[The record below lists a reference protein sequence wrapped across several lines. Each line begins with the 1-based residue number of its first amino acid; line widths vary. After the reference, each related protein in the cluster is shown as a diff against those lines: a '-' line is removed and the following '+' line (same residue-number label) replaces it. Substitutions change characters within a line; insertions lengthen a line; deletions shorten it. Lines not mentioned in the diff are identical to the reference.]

1 MSRLPLVGRLFG
13 ESLTVLGAAAAG
25 LAILVASV
33 LLFFAYRFERFVA
46 VRYLQRTTTSRAI
59 RVGLG
64 LAAVGTAAGLGLM
77 VLSRGHVRSLE
88 TVGVILALVSAFA
101 LLLLILLRIF
111 SVFTTVSTMGVVLGV
126 ASLVV
131 VLAVTS
137 GFEREFQEKVLA
149 VNAHLIVTSYGLE
162 RDMNEAER
170 DAAVVKKKLAGLP
183 GLVRMST
190 FSFTAGE
197 VMIGKIG
204 ANLKGVDLSDG
215 APELRRIMVAG
226 SVDDMRRPAHCPDT
240 PGTPE
245 VEAGSEP
252 VGRLILGSELAHR
265 LRSHVGD
272 CLQVLVPFSGGI
284 DSAPSAYTFRVVGI
298 SSLGFHEYDARLA
311 YINLEDARRMGNA
324 RQSIFGVELRF
335 ADPMQA
341 IRIEPEVERR
351 LGPESRVIDWK
362 TLNRNLFAA
371 LTMQKMAI
379 TIVLFIIIVVAAFN
393 IIASLMLVVLS
404 KVREIAILS
413 SMGARASTLLRIF
426 LAAGTF
432 VGFAGT
438 GLGILCG
445 LAICGLAALYG
456 YPLDPKVYLI
466 ARLPV
471 QISLGE
477 ILLVAAI
484 TQLICFVATLY
495 PAVRAA
501 RLRVVDGLRYL

>member
-1 MSRLPLVGRLFG
+1 MSSVPLATRL
-13 ESLTVLGAAAAG
+13 LGDSAPWLGPIGVG
-25 LAILVASV
+25 LAILAASV
-33 LLFFAYRFERFVA
+33 FLFFAYRFERFVA
-46 VRYLQRTTTSRAI
+46 VRYLQRTSPSRAI
-59 RVGLG
+59 RVGLYITVAG
-64 LAAVGTAAGLGLM
+64 VAAGLIILAAAHGRA
-77 VLSRGHVRSLE
+77 RGLE
-88 TVGVILALVSAFA
+88 TVGVVFALVAA
-101 LLLLILLRIF
+101 LAMLLFVLLRVF

-137 GFEREFQEKVLA
+137 GFEHEFQDKVLA

-162 RDMNEAER
+162 RDMAEAEQ
-170 DAAVVKKKLAGLP
+170 DAEVIKKRLASLP
-183 GLVRMST
+183 GLERMST

-197 VMIGKIG
+197 VMIGKVG

-215 APELRRIMVAG
+215 APELQRIMVAG
-226 SVDDMRRPAHCPDT
+226 SLADLGRPAHCSQAQPAPD
-240 PGTPE
+240 P
-245 VEAGSEP
+245 AAEP
-252 VGRLILGSELAHR
+252 VGRIILGSELAHR
-265 LRSHVGD
+265 LHSRVGE
-272 CLQVLVPFSGGI
+272 CLQILVPFSGGI

-311 YINLEDARRMGNA
+311 FINLEDARRMGNA

-335 ADPMQA
+335 TDPMQA
-341 IRIEPEVERR
+341 VRIEPEVERR
-351 LGPESRVIDWK
+351 LGPEARVIDWK

-371 LTMQKMAI
+371 LSMQKLVIA
-379 TIVLFIIIVVAAFN
+379 VLLFFIIVVAAFN
-393 IIASLMLVVLS
+393 IIASLMLIVLS
-404 KVREIAILS
+404 KVREIAILA
-413 SMGARASTLLRIF
+413 SMGARAATLLRVF

-438 GLGILCG
+438 GLGILYG
-445 LAICGLAALYG
+445 LAICGLAGLYG

-471 QISLGE
+471 QISVRE
-477 ILLVAAI
+477 ILLVAAS

>member
-1 MSRLPLVGRLFG
+1 MSPVTRLFR
-13 ESLTVLGAAAAG
+13 ESALLLGPIGVGFAVLAT
-25 LAILVASV
+25 II

-46 VRYLQRTTTSRAI
+46 VRYLQRTASSRAI
-59 RVGLG
+59 RVGLYI
-64 LAAVGTAAGLGLM
+64 AVAGVAAGLGMLAM
-77 VLSRGHVRSLE
+77 SHGRVRGLE
-88 TVGVILALVSAFA
+88 TAAVVFTLVAALAM
-101 LLLLILLRIF
+101 LLFILLRVF

-137 GFEREFQEKVLA
+137 GFEHEFQDKVLA

-162 RDMNEAER
+162 RDMAEAER
-170 DAAVVKKKLAGLP
+170 DAQVIKKSLAGLP
-183 GLVRMST
+183 GLERMST

-197 VMIGKIG
+197 VMIGKVG

-215 APELRRIMVAG
+215 APELRRIMVSG
-226 SVDDMRRPAHCPDT
+226 SLSDLGRPAQCAEAQPAPD
-240 PGTPE
+240 P
-245 VEAGSEP
+245 AEP
-252 VGRLILGSELAHR
+252 VGRIILGSELARR
-265 LRSHVGD
+265 LHSHVGE

-341 IRIEPEVERR
+341 VRIEPEVERR
-351 LGPESRVIDWK
+351 LGPEARVIDWK

-371 LTMQKMAI
+371 LSMQKLVIAI
-379 TIVLFIIIVVAAFN
+379 LLFFIIVVAAFN
-393 IIASLMLVVLS
+393 IIASLMLIVLS
-404 KVREIAILS
+404 KVREIAILA
-413 SMGARASTLLRIF
+413 SMGARAATLLRVF

-438 GLGILCG
+438 GLGILYG

-471 QISLGE
+471 QISVRE
-477 ILLVAAI
+477 ILLVAAS

>member
-1 MSRLPLVGRLFG
+1 MAPAPPAISVFG
-13 ESLTVLGAAAAG
+13 ESAYLLAPIGVG
-25 LAILVASV
+25 LAILVAIVS
-33 LLFFAYRFERFVA
+33 LFLTYRFERFVA
-46 VRYLQRTTTSRAI
+46 VRYLQRTTSSRAI
-59 RVGLG
+59 RIGLY
-64 LAAVGTAAGLGLM
+64 LAVAGVVAGLGALA
-77 VLSRGHVRSLE
+77 VSHGHVRSVE
-88 TVGVILALVSAFA
+88 TVAVVFTLVAALAM
-101 LLLLILLRIF
+101 LLFILLRVF

-137 GFEREFQEKVLA
+137 GFEREFQDKVLA

-162 RDMNEAER
+162 RDMADAER
-170 DAAVVKKKLAGLP
+170 DAEAIKKNLAGLP
-183 GLVRMST
+183 GLERMST

-197 VMIGKIG
+197 VMIGKVG

-215 APELRRIMVAG
+215 APELQRIMVAG
-226 SVDDMRRPAHCPDT
+226 SLADLGRPAHCAQP
-240 PGTPE
+240 
-245 VEAGSEP
+245 AGEPAEP
-252 VGRLILGSELAHR
+252 VGRIILGSELARR
-265 LRSHVGD
+265 LHSKVGE

-335 ADPMQA
+335 SDPMQA
-341 IRIEPEVERR
+341 VRIEPEVERR
-351 LGPESRVIDWK
+351 LGPESRIIDWK

-371 LTMQKMAI
+371 LSMQKLVIAML
-379 TIVLFIIIVVAAFN
+379 LFFIIVVAAFN
-393 IIASLMLVVLS
+393 IIASLMLIVLS
-404 KVREIAILS
+404 KVREIAILA
-413 SMGARASTLLRIF
+413 SMGARAATLLRVF

-438 GLGILCG
+438 GLGILYG

-471 QISLGE
+471 QISVRE
-477 ILLVAAI
+477 ILLVAAA

>member
-1 MSRLPLVGRLFG
+1 MSRVPLVTSLFG
-13 ESLTVLGAAAAG
+13 ESASLLGPIGLG
-25 LAILVASV
+25 LAILAASV
-33 LLFFAYRFERFVA
+33 LLFLTYRFERFVA
-46 VRYLQRTTTSRAI
+46 VRYLRRTTSSRAI
-59 RVGLG
+59 RVGLYI
-64 LAAVGTAAGLGLM
+64 AVAGTLAGLGMLAA
-77 VLSRGHVRSLE
+77 SRGHVRGLE
-88 TVGVILALVSAFA
+88 TAGVVLALVAA
-101 LLLLILLRIF
+101 LAMLLFILLQVF

-137 GFEREFQEKVLA
+137 GFEHEFQEKVLA
-149 VNAHLIVTSYGLE
+149 VNAHLIVTTYGLE
-162 RDMNEAER
+162 RDMAEAER
-170 DAAVVKKKLAGLP
+170 DAEVIKKELAGLP
-183 GLVRMST
+183 GLERMST

-197 VMIGKIG
+197 VMIGKVG

-215 APELRRIMVAG
+215 APELKRIMVAG
-226 SVDDMRRPAHCPDT
+226 SVADLGRPAYCAGAQPA
-240 PGTPE
+240 PE
-245 VEAGSEP
+245 AAEP
-252 VGRLILGSELAHR
+252 VGRIILGSELARR
-265 LRSHVGD
+265 LHSRVGE

-341 IRIEPEVERR
+341 VRIEPEVERR
-351 LGPESRVIDWK
+351 LGPEMRVIDWK

-371 LTMQKMAI
+371 LSMQKLVIAI
-379 TIVLFIIIVVAAFN
+379 LLFFIIVVAAFN
-393 IIASLMLVVLS
+393 IIASLMLIVLS
-404 KVREIAILS
+404 KVREIAILA
-413 SMGARASTLLRIF
+413 SMGAHASTLLRVF

-438 GLGILCG
+438 GLGILYG

-471 QISLGE
+471 QISVRE
-477 ILLVAAI
+477 ILLVAAA

>member
-1 MSRLPLVGRLFG
+1 
-13 ESLTVLGAAAAG
+13 
-25 LAILVASV
+25 
-33 LLFFAYRFERFVA
+33 
-46 VRYLQRTTTSRAI
+46 
-59 RVGLG
+59 
-64 LAAVGTAAGLGLM
+64 
-77 VLSRGHVRSLE
+77 
-88 TVGVILALVSAFA
+88 
-101 LLLLILLRIF
+101 
-111 SVFTTVSTMGVVLGV
+111 
-126 ASLVV
+126 
-131 VLAVTS
+131 VTS
-137 GFEREFQEKVLA
+137 GFEHEFQDKVLA

-162 RDMNEAER
+162 RDMAEAER
-170 DAAVVKKKLAGLP
+170 DAEVIKKSLAGLP
-183 GLVRMST
+183 GLKRMST

-197 VMIGKIG
+197 VMIGKVG

-226 SVDDMRRPAHCPDT
+226 SVADLGRPAHCA
-240 PGTPE
+240 
-245 VEAGSEP
+245 EAQPAAEPTDAEP
-252 VGRLILGSELAHR
+252 VGRIILGSELARR
-265 LRSHVGD
+265 LHSRVGD

-341 IRIEPEVERR
+341 VRIEPEVERR
-351 LGPESRVIDWK
+351 LGPEARVIDWK

-371 LTMQKMAI
+371 LSMQKLVIA
-379 TIVLFIIIVVAAFN
+379 VLLFFIIVVAAFN
-393 IIASLMLVVLS
+393 IIASLMLIVLS
-404 KVREIAILS
+404 KVREIAILA
-413 SMGARASTLLRIF
+413 SMGARAATLLRVF

-438 GLGILCG
+438 GLGILYG

-471 QISLGE
+471 QISVRE
-477 ILLVAAI
+477 ILLVAAA

>member
-1 MSRLPLVGRLFG
+1 M
-13 ESLTVLGAAAAG
+13 A
-25 LAILVASV
+25 
-33 LLFFAYRFERFVA
+33 
-46 VRYLQRTTTSRAI
+46 
-59 RVGLG
+59 
-64 LAAVGTAAGLGLM
+64 
-77 VLSRGHVRSLE
+77 
-88 TVGVILALVSAFA
+88 
-101 LLLLILLRIF
+101 
-111 SVFTTVSTMGVVLGV
+111 
-126 ASLVV
+126 
-131 VLAVTS
+131 
-137 GFEREFQEKVLA
+137 
-149 VNAHLIVTSYGLE
+149 
-162 RDMNEAER
+162 EAER
-170 DAAVVKKKLAGLP
+170 DAEVIKKELAGLP
-183 GLVRMST
+183 GLERMST

-197 VMIGKIG
+197 VMIGKVG

-215 APELRRIMVAG
+215 APELKRIMVAG
-226 SVDDMRRPAHCPDT
+226 SVADLGRPAYCAEAHPA
-240 PGTPE
+240 PE
-245 VEAGSEP
+245 AAEP
-252 VGRLILGSELAHR
+252 VGRIILGSELARR
-265 LRSHVGD
+265 LHSRVGE

-341 IRIEPEVERR
+341 VRIEPEVERR
-351 LGPESRVIDWK
+351 LGPEMRVIDWK

-371 LTMQKMAI
+371 LSMQKLVIAI
-379 TIVLFIIIVVAAFN
+379 LLFFIIVVAAFN
-393 IIASLMLVVLS
+393 IIASLMLIVLS
-404 KVREIAILS
+404 KVREIAILA
-413 SMGARASTLLRIF
+413 SMGARAATLLRVF

-438 GLGILCG
+438 GLGILYG

-471 QISLGE
+471 QISVRE
-477 ILLVAAI
+477 ILLVAAA

>member
-1 MSRLPLVGRLFG
+1 MAG
-13 ESLTVLGAAAAG
+13 ESAGVIAAVCIG
-25 LAILVASV
+25 FAILAASV
-33 LLFFAYRFERFVA
+33 ALFFAYRFERFVA
-46 VRYLQRTTTSRAI
+46 VRYLQRTATSRGI
-59 RVGLG
+59 RVGL
-64 LAAVGTAAGLGLM
+64 LLSVAGTAGSLALVFFARGH
-77 VLSRGHVRSLE
+77 SRGLE
-88 TVGVILALVSAFA
+88 TAGVILALVFAFA
-101 LLLLILLRIF
+101 LLLFILLRVF

-149 VNAHLIVTSYGLE
+149 VNAHLIVTSYGIE
-162 RDMNEAER
+162 RDMDEAER
-170 DAAVVKKKLAGLP
+170 DAAMVKKKLAGLP
-183 GLVRMST
+183 GLERMST

-197 VMIGKIG
+197 VMIGKVG

-215 APELRRIMVAG
+215 APELQRILVSG
-226 SVDDMRRPAHCPDT
+226 SLADLGKPAHCSSAVDAQ
-240 PGTPE
+240 PE
-245 VEAGSEP
+245 GEA
-252 VGRLILGSELAHR
+252 VGRMILGSELARR
-265 LRSHVGD
+265 LRSRVGD

-335 ADPMQA
+335 SDPMQA
-341 IRIEPEVERR
+341 VRLESQVESL
-351 LGPESRVIDWK
+351 LGPETRVIDWK

-371 LTMQKMAI
+371 LAMQKLVISML
-379 TIVLFIIIVVAAFN
+379 LFFIIVVAAFN
-393 IIASLMLVVLS
+393 IIASLMLIVLS

-413 SMGARASTLLRIF
+413 SMGARASTLLRVF

-466 ARLPV
+466 ARLPI
-471 QISLGE
+471 QISVRE
-477 ILLVAAI
+477 ILLVAAA
-484 TQLICFVATLY
+484 TQLICFIATLY

>member
-1 MSRLPLVGRLFG
+1 MSRAPLVTSLFG
-13 ESLTVLGAAAAG
+13 GSASLLGPIGIG
-25 LAILVASV
+25 LAILAAIVS
-33 LLFFAYRFERFVA
+33 LFFAYRFERFVA
-46 VRYLQRTTTSRAI
+46 VRYLRRTASSRAI
-59 RVGLG
+59 RTGLYLAVAGTVAG
-64 LAAVGTAAGLGLM
+64 LAVLAAARGH
-77 VLSRGHVRSLE
+77 SRGLE
-88 TVGVILALVSAFA
+88 TAGMVLALVAGLA
-101 LLLLILLRIF
+101 MLLFILLQVF

-137 GFEREFQEKVLA
+137 GFEHEFQEKVLS
-149 VNAHLIVTSYGLE
+149 VNAHLIVTTYGLE
-162 RDMNEAER
+162 RDMAEAER
-170 DAAVVKKKLAGLP
+170 DAEVIKKELAGLP
-183 GLVRMST
+183 GLERMST

-197 VMIGKIG
+197 VMIGKVG

-215 APELRRIMVAG
+215 APELKRIMVSG
-226 SVDDMRRPAHCPDT
+226 SVADLGRPATCGEVQPVPD
-240 PGTPE
+240 P
-245 VEAGSEP
+245 AAAEP
-252 VGRLILGSELAHR
+252 VGRIILGNELARR
-265 LRSHVGD
+265 LHSRVGE

-311 YINLEDARRMGNA
+311 YINLEDARHMGNA

-341 IRIEPEVERR
+341 VRIEPEVERR
-351 LGPESRVIDWK
+351 PGPEMRVIDWK

-371 LTMQKMAI
+371 LSMQKLVIAI
-379 TIVLFIIIVVAAFN
+379 LLFFIIVVAAFN
-393 IIASLMLVVLS
+393 IIASLMLIVLS
-404 KVREIAILS
+404 KVREIAILA
-413 SMGARASTLLRIF
+413 SMGARAATLLRVF

-438 GLGILCG
+438 GLGILYG

-466 ARLPV
+466 ASLPV
-471 QISLGE
+471 RISVRE
-477 ILLVAAI
+477 ILLVAAA

>member
-1 MSRLPLVGRLFG
+1 LFG
-13 ESLTVLGAAAAG
+13 ESAALLGPIGVG
-25 LAILVASV
+25 LAILAAIVSV
-33 LLFFAYRFERFVA
+33 FFAYRFERFVA
-46 VRYLQRTTTSRAI
+46 VRYLQRTTPSQPI
-59 RVGLG
+59 RVGLYI
-64 LAAVGTAAGLGLM
+64 AVAGTVAGLGMLAA
-77 VLSRGHVRSLE
+77 SRGHARGLE
-88 TVGVILALVSAFA
+88 TAGVVLALVAA
-101 LLLLILLRIF
+101 LAMLLFILLRVF

-137 GFEREFQEKVLA
+137 GFEHEFQDKVLS

-162 RDMNEAER
+162 RDMAEAER
-170 DAAVVKKKLAGLP
+170 DAEVIKRELAGLP
-183 GLVRMST
+183 GLQRMST

-197 VMIGKIG
+197 VMIGKVG

-215 APELRRIMVAG
+215 APELKRIMVAG
-226 SVDDMRRPAHCPDT
+226 SLADLGRPATCTEAQPD
-240 PGTPE
+240 PE
-245 VEAGSEP
+245 ATEP
-252 VGRLILGSELAHR
+252 VGRIILGSELARR
-265 LRSHVGD
+265 LHSRVGE

-335 ADPMQA
+335 SDPMQA
-341 IRIEPEVERR
+341 VRIEPEVERR
-351 LGPESRVIDWK
+351 LGPEMRVIDWK

-371 LTMQKMAI
+371 LSMQKLVIAI
-379 TIVLFIIIVVAAFN
+379 LLFFIIVVAAFN
-393 IIASLMLVVLS
+393 IIASLMLIVLS
-404 KVREIAILS
+404 KVREIAILA
-413 SMGARASTLLRIF
+413 SMGARPSTLLRVF

-438 GLGILCG
+438 GLGILYG

-466 ARLPV
+466 AHLPV
-471 QISLGE
+471 QISVRE
-477 ILLVAAI
+477 ILLVAAA
-484 TQLICFVATLY
+484 TQLICFAATLY

>member
-1 MSRLPLVGRLFG
+1 MSRVPLVTSLFG
-13 ESLTVLGAAAAG
+13 ESASLLGPIGLG
-25 LAILVASV
+25 LAILAASV
-33 LLFFAYRFERFVA
+33 LLFLTYRFERFVA
-46 VRYLQRTTTSRAI
+46 VRYLRRTTSSRAI
-59 RVGLG
+59 RVGLYI
-64 LAAVGTAAGLGLM
+64 AVVGTVAGLGL
-77 VLSRGHVRSLE
+77 LAASRGHVRGLE
-88 TVGVILALVSAFA
+88 TAGVVLALVAA
-101 LLLLILLRIF
+101 LAMLLFILLQVF

-137 GFEREFQEKVLA
+137 GFEHEFQEKVLA
-149 VNAHLIVTSYGLE
+149 VNAHLIVTTYGLE
-162 RDMNEAER
+162 RDMAEAER
-170 DAAVVKKKLAGLP
+170 DAEVIKKELAGLP
-183 GLVRMST
+183 GLERMST

-197 VMIGKIG
+197 VMIGKVG

-215 APELRRIMVAG
+215 APELKRIMVAG
-226 SVDDMRRPAHCPDT
+226 SVADLGRPAYCAEAQPA
-240 PGTPE
+240 PE
-245 VEAGSEP
+245 AAEP
-252 VGRLILGSELAHR
+252 VGRIILGSELARR
-265 LRSHVGD
+265 LHSRVGE
-272 CLQVLVPFSGGI
+272 CLQILVPFSGGI

-341 IRIEPEVERR
+341 VRIEPEVERR
-351 LGPESRVIDWK
+351 LGPEMRVIDWK

-371 LTMQKMAI
+371 LSMQKLVIAI
-379 TIVLFIIIVVAAFN
+379 LLFFIIVVAAFN
-393 IIASLMLVVLS
+393 IIASLMLIVLS
-404 KVREIAILS
+404 KVREIAILA
-413 SMGARASTLLRIF
+413 SMGARAATLLRVF

-438 GLGILCG
+438 GLGILYG

-471 QISLGE
+471 QISVRE
-477 ILLVAAI
+477 ILLVAAA

>member
-1 MSRLPLVGRLFG
+1 MSRVPLVTSLFG
-13 ESLTVLGAAAAG
+13 GSASLLGPIGIG
-25 LAILVASV
+25 LAILAASV
-33 LLFFAYRFERFVA
+33 LLFLTYRFERFVA
-46 VRYLQRTTTSRAI
+46 VRYLRRTTSSRAI
-59 RVGLG
+59 RVGLYI
-64 LAAVGTAAGLGLM
+64 AVAGTVAGLGMLAA
-77 VLSRGHVRSLE
+77 SRGHVRSLE
-88 TVGVILALVSAFA
+88 TAGVVIALVAA
-101 LLLLILLRIF
+101 LAMLLFILLQVF

-137 GFEREFQEKVLA
+137 GFEHEFQEKVLA
-149 VNAHLIVTSYGLE
+149 VNAHLIVTTYGLE
-162 RDMNEAER
+162 RDMAEAER
-170 DAAVVKKKLAGLP
+170 DAEVIKKELAGLP
-183 GLVRMST
+183 GLERMST

-197 VMIGKIG
+197 VMIGKVG

-215 APELRRIMVAG
+215 APELKRIMVAG
-226 SVDDMRRPAHCPDT
+226 SVADLGRPAYCAEAQPS
-240 PGTPE
+240 PE
-245 VEAGSEP
+245 VAEP
-252 VGRLILGSELAHR
+252 VGRIILGSELAHR
-265 LRSHVGD
+265 LHSRVGA

-341 IRIEPEVERR
+341 VRIEPEVERR
-351 LGPESRVIDWK
+351 LGPEMRVIDWK

-371 LTMQKMAI
+371 LSMQKLVIAI
-379 TIVLFIIIVVAAFN
+379 LLFFIIVVAAFN
-393 IIASLMLVVLS
+393 IIASLMLIVLS
-404 KVREIAILS
+404 KVREIAILA
-413 SMGARASTLLRIF
+413 SMGARATTLLRVF

-438 GLGILCG
+438 GLGILYG

-471 QISLGE
+471 QISVRE
-477 ILLVAAI
+477 ILLVAAA

>member
-1 MSRLPLVGRLFG
+1 MSAAAPVNRLFG
-13 ESLTVLGAAAAG
+13 ESALLGPIGVG
-25 LAILVASV
+25 LAILAAIIF
-33 LLFFAYRFERFVA
+33 LFFAYRFERFVA
-46 VRYLQRTTTSRAI
+46 VRYLQRTAPSRAI
-59 RVGLG
+59 RVGLSMTVAG
-64 LAAVGTAAGLGLM
+64 VAAGLV
-77 VLSRGHVRSLE
+77 VLAASHGHSRGLE
-88 TVGVILALVSAFA
+88 TAGVVLTLVAALAM
-101 LLLLILLRIF
+101 LLFVLLRVF

-137 GFEREFQEKVLA
+137 GFEHEFQDKVLA

-162 RDMNEAER
+162 RDMAEAER
-170 DAAVVKKKLAGLP
+170 DAEVIKKSLAGLP
-183 GLVRMST
+183 GLKRMST

-197 VMIGKIG
+197 VMIGKVG

-226 SVDDMRRPAHCPDT
+226 SVADLGRPAHCA
-240 PGTPE
+240 
-245 VEAGSEP
+245 EAQPAAEPTDAEP
-252 VGRLILGSELAHR
+252 VGRIILGSELARR
-265 LRSHVGD
+265 LHSRVGD

-341 IRIEPEVERR
+341 VRIEPEVERR
-351 LGPESRVIDWK
+351 LGPAARVIDWK

-371 LTMQKMAI
+371 LSMQKLVIA
-379 TIVLFIIIVVAAFN
+379 VLLFFIIVVAAFN
-393 IIASLMLVVLS
+393 IIASLMLIVLS
-404 KVREIAILS
+404 KVREIAILA
-413 SMGARASTLLRIF
+413 SMGARAATLLRVF

-438 GLGILCG
+438 GLGILYG

-471 QISLGE
+471 QISVRE
-477 ILLVAAI
+477 ILLVAAA

>member
-1 MSRLPLVGRLFG
+1 MSRVPLATSLFG
-13 ESLTVLGAAAAG
+13 GSASLLGPIGIG
-25 LAILVASV
+25 LAILAASV
-33 LLFFAYRFERFVA
+33 LLFLTYRFERFVA
-46 VRYLQRTTTSRAI
+46 VRYLRRTTSSRAI
-59 RVGLG
+59 RVGLYI
-64 LAAVGTAAGLGLM
+64 AVAGTVAGLGMLAA
-77 VLSRGHVRSLE
+77 SRGHVRGLE
-88 TVGVILALVSAFA
+88 TAGVVLALVAA
-101 LLLLILLRIF
+101 LAMLLFILLQVF

-137 GFEREFQEKVLA
+137 GFEHEFQEKVLA
-149 VNAHLIVTSYGLE
+149 VNAHLIVTTYGLE
-162 RDMNEAER
+162 RDMAEAER
-170 DAAVVKKKLAGLP
+170 DAEVIKKELAGLP
-183 GLVRMST
+183 GLERMST

-197 VMIGKIG
+197 VMIGKVG

-215 APELRRIMVAG
+215 APELKRIMVAG
-226 SVDDMRRPAHCPDT
+226 SVADLGRPAYCAEAQPA
-240 PGTPE
+240 PE
-245 VEAGSEP
+245 AAEP
-252 VGRLILGSELAHR
+252 VGRIILGSELARR
-265 LRSHVGD
+265 LHSRVGE

-341 IRIEPEVERR
+341 VRIEPEVERR
-351 LGPESRVIDWK
+351 LGPEMRVIDWK

-371 LTMQKMAI
+371 LSMQKLVIAI
-379 TIVLFIIIVVAAFN
+379 LLFFIIVVAAFN
-393 IIASLMLVVLS
+393 IIASLMLIVLS
-404 KVREIAILS
+404 KVREIAILA
-413 SMGARASTLLRIF
+413 SMGARAATLLRVF

-438 GLGILCG
+438 GLGILYG

-471 QISLGE
+471 QISVRE
-477 ILLVAAI
+477 ILLVAAA

>member
-1 MSRLPLVGRLFG
+1 MSLPPLIGRLVGD
-13 ESLTVLGAAAAG
+13 SYAVLGAVCVGLGILAAS
-25 LAILVASV
+25 LA
-33 LLFFAYRFERFVA
+33 LFFAYRFERFVA
-46 VRYLQRTTTSRAI
+46 VRYLQRAAGSRAI
-59 RVGLG
+59 RLG
-64 LAAVGTAAGLGLM
+64 LALTAGGTAGSLGLM
-77 VLSRGHVRSLE
+77 ALARGHARGLE
-88 TVGVILALVSAFA
+88 TLGVILTLVFALA
-101 LLLLILLRIF
+101 LLLFILLQVF

-137 GFEREFQEKVLA
+137 GFEREFQDKVLA
-149 VNAHLIVTSYGLE
+149 VNAHLIVTSYGIE
-162 RDMNEAER
+162 RDMAEAER
-170 DAAVVKKKLAGLP
+170 DAQVIKKKLAGLP
-183 GLVRMST
+183 GLQRMST

-197 VMIGKIG
+197 VMIGKVG

-215 APELRRIMVAG
+215 APELQRILVAG
-226 SVDDMRRPAHCPDT
+226 SLADLGKPARCSSAKGAAEAP
-240 PGTPE
+240 PE
-245 VEAGSEP
+245 SEP

-265 LRSHVGD
+265 LRSRVGD
-272 CLQVLVPFSGGI
+272 CLQILVPFSGGI

-335 ADPMQA
+335 SDPMQA
-341 IRIEPEVERR
+341 VRLEPEVERL
-351 LGPESRVIDWK
+351 LGPETRVIDWK

-371 LTMQKMAI
+371 LAMQKLVI
-379 TIVLFIIIVVAAFN
+379 SILLFFIIVVAAFN
-393 IIASLMLVVLS
+393 IIASLMLIVLS

-413 SMGARASTLLRIF
+413 SMGARASTLLRVF

-438 GLGILCG
+438 GLGIFCG

-471 QISLGE
+471 QISTRE
-477 ILLVAAI
+477 ILLVAAA
-484 TQLICFVATLY
+484 TQLICFIATLY

>member
-1 MSRLPLVGRLFG
+1 V
-13 ESLTVLGAAAAG
+13 
-25 LAILVASV
+25 
-33 LLFFAYRFERFVA
+33 
-46 VRYLQRTTTSRAI
+46 
-59 RVGLG
+59 
-64 LAAVGTAAGLGLM
+64 
-77 VLSRGHVRSLE
+77 
-88 TVGVILALVSAFA
+88 
-101 LLLLILLRIF
+101 F

-137 GFEREFQEKVLA
+137 GFEREFQDKVLA

-162 RDMNEAER
+162 RDMAEAER
-170 DAAVVKKKLAGLP
+170 DAQVIKKSLAGLP
-183 GLVRMST
+183 GLERMST

-197 VMIGKIG
+197 VMIGKVG

-215 APELRRIMVAG
+215 APELKRIMVAG
-226 SVDDMRRPAHCPDT
+226 SLADLGRPAHCAEEQPLPD
-240 PGTPE
+240 P
-245 VEAGSEP
+245 AAADP
-252 VGRLILGSELAHR
+252 VGRIILGSELARR
-265 LRSHVGD
+265 LHSRVGE

-335 ADPMQA
+335 ADPMEA
-341 IRIEPEVERR
+341 VRIEPEVERR
-351 LGPESRVIDWK
+351 LGPEARVIDWK

-371 LTMQKMAI
+371 LSMQKLVIAI
-379 TIVLFIIIVVAAFN
+379 L
-393 IIASLMLVVLS
+393 LS

-413 SMGARASTLLRIF
+413 SMGARAATLLRVF

-438 GLGILCG
+438 GLGIIYG

-471 QISLGE
+471 QISVRE
-477 ILLVAAI
+477 ILLVAAS
-484 TQLICFVATLY
+484 TQLICFGATLY
-495 PAVRAA
+495 PAMRAA

>member
-1 MSRLPLVGRLFG
+1 MSSVPLATRLLG
-13 ESLTVLGAAAAG
+13 ESAPWLGPVGVG
-25 LAILVASV
+25 LAILAASV
-33 LLFFAYRFERFVA
+33 FLFFAYRFERFVA
-46 VRYLQRTTTSRAI
+46 VRYLQRTSPSRAI
-59 RVGLG
+59 RVGLTVTMAG
-64 LAAVGTAAGLGLM
+64 VAAGLIMLAAAHGRA
-77 VLSRGHVRSLE
+77 RGLE
-88 TVGVILALVSAFA
+88 TAGVVFALVAA
-101 LLLLILLRIF
+101 LAMLLFVLLRVF

-137 GFEREFQEKVLA
+137 GFEHEFQDKVLA
-149 VNAHLIVTSYGLE
+149 VSAHLIVTSYGLE
-162 RDMNEAER
+162 RDMAEAEQ
-170 DAAVVKKKLAGLP
+170 DAEVIKKRLASLP
-183 GLVRMST
+183 GLERMST

-197 VMIGKIG
+197 VMIGKVG

-215 APELRRIMVAG
+215 APELQRIMVAG
-226 SVDDMRRPAHCPDT
+226 SLADLGRPAHCAAAQPVPD
-240 PGTPE
+240 P
-245 VEAGSEP
+245 AAEP
-252 VGRLILGSELAHR
+252 VGRIILGSELAHR
-265 LRSHVGD
+265 LHSRVGE
-272 CLQVLVPFSGGI
+272 CLQILVPFSGGI

-311 YINLEDARRMGNA
+311 FINLEDARRMGNA

-335 ADPMQA
+335 TDPMQA
-341 IRIEPEVERR
+341 VRIEPEVERR
-351 LGPESRVIDWK
+351 LGPEARVIDWK

-371 LTMQKMAI
+371 LSMQKLVIA
-379 TIVLFIIIVVAAFN
+379 VLLFFIIVVAAFN
-393 IIASLMLVVLS
+393 IIASLMLIVLS
-404 KVREIAILS
+404 KVREIAILA
-413 SMGARASTLLRIF
+413 SMGARAATLLRVF

-438 GLGILCG
+438 GLGILYG
-445 LAICGLAALYG
+445 LAICGLASLYG

-471 QISLGE
+471 QISVRE
-477 ILLVAAI
+477 ILLVAAA

>member
-1 MSRLPLVGRLFG
+1 MSSVPFATRL
-13 ESLTVLGAAAAG
+13 LGDSAPWLGPIGVG
-25 LAILVASV
+25 LAILAASIF
-33 LLFFAYRFERFVA
+33 LFFAYRFERFVA
-46 VRYLQRTTTSRAI
+46 VRYLQRTSPSRAI
-59 RVGLG
+59 RVGLYVTVAG
-64 LAAVGTAAGLGLM
+64 VAAGLIMLAAAHGRA
-77 VLSRGHVRSLE
+77 RGLE
-88 TVGVILALVSAFA
+88 TVGVVFA
-101 LLLLILLRIF
+101 LMAALAMLLFVLLRVF

-137 GFEREFQEKVLA
+137 GFEHEFQDKVLA

-162 RDMNEAER
+162 RDMAEAEQ
-170 DAAVVKKKLAGLP
+170 DAEVIKKRLASLP
-183 GLVRMST
+183 GLERMST

-197 VMIGKIG
+197 VMIGKVG

-215 APELRRIMVAG
+215 APELQRIMVAG
-226 SVDDMRRPAHCPDT
+226 SLADLGRPAHCAQAQPGPD
-240 PGTPE
+240 P
-245 VEAGSEP
+245 AAEP
-252 VGRLILGSELAHR
+252 VGRIILGSELAHR
-265 LRSHVGD
+265 LHSRVGE
-272 CLQVLVPFSGGI
+272 CLQILVPFSGGI

-311 YINLEDARRMGNA
+311 FINLEDARRMGNA

-335 ADPMQA
+335 TDPMQA
-341 IRIEPEVERR
+341 VRIEPEVERR
-351 LGPESRVIDWK
+351 LGPEARVIDWK

-371 LTMQKMAI
+371 LSMQKLVIA
-379 TIVLFIIIVVAAFN
+379 VLLFFIIVVAAFN
-393 IIASLMLVVLS
+393 IIASLMLIVLS
-404 KVREIAILS
+404 KVREIAILA
-413 SMGARASTLLRIF
+413 SMGARAATLLRVF

-438 GLGILCG
+438 GLGILYG
-445 LAICGLAALYG
+445 LAICGLAGLYG

-471 QISLGE
+471 QISVRE
-477 ILLVAAI
+477 ILLVAAS

>member
-1 MSRLPLVGRLFG
+1 MSRLPLLTRLFG
-13 ESLTVLGAAAAG
+13 ESASLLGPIGVG
-25 LAILVASV
+25 LAVLAAIAS
-33 LLFFAYRFERFVA
+33 LFFAYRFERFVA
-46 VRYLQRTTTSRAI
+46 VRYLQRTTPSRAI
-59 RVGLG
+59 RVGLYI
-64 LAAVGTAAGLGLM
+64 AMVGVAAGLGL
-77 VLSRGHVRSLE
+77 LAASRGHSRGLE
-88 TVGVILALVSAFA
+88 TVGVVLSLVAALA
-101 LLLLILLRIF
+101 LLLFILLRVF

-137 GFEREFQEKVLA
+137 GFEREFQDKVLS

-162 RDMNEAER
+162 RDMSEAER
-170 DAAVVKKKLAGLP
+170 DAQVIKKKLAGLP
-183 GLVRMST
+183 GLERMST

-197 VMIGKIG
+197 VMIGKVG

-215 APELRRIMVAG
+215 APELQRIMVTG
-226 SVDDMRRPAHCPDT
+226 SVADLGRPAHCAEAQPVPD
-240 PGTPE
+240 P
-245 VEAGSEP
+245 AAAEP
-252 VGRLILGSELAHR
+252 VGRIILGSELARR
-265 LRSHVGD
+265 LHSRVGD

-284 DSAPSAYTFRVVGI
+284 ESAPSAYTFRVVGV

-341 IRIEPEVERR
+341 VRIEPEVERK
-351 LGPESRVIDWK
+351 LGPEARVIDWK

-371 LTMQKMAI
+371 LSMQKLVIAI
-379 TIVLFIIIVVAAFN
+379 LLFFIIVVAAFN
-393 IIASLMLVVLS
+393 IIASLMLIVLS

-413 SMGARASTLLRIF
+413 SMGARAATLLRVF

-438 GLGILCG
+438 GLGILYG
-445 LAICGLAALYG
+445 LAICALAALYG

-471 QISLGE
+471 QISVRE
-477 ILLVAAI
+477 ILLVAAA

>member
-1 MSRLPLVGRLFG
+1 MSRAPLVTSLFG
-13 ESLTVLGAAAAG
+13 GSASLLGPIGIG
-25 LAILVASV
+25 LAILAAIVS
-33 LLFFAYRFERFVA
+33 LFFAYRFERFVA
-46 VRYLQRTTTSRAI
+46 VRYLRRTASSRAI
-59 RVGLG
+59 RTGLYLAVAGTVAG
-64 LAAVGTAAGLGLM
+64 LAVLAAARGH
-77 VLSRGHVRSLE
+77 SRGLE
-88 TVGVILALVSAFA
+88 TAGMVLALVAGLA
-101 LLLLILLRIF
+101 MLLFILLQVF

-137 GFEREFQEKVLA
+137 GFEHEFQEKVLS
-149 VNAHLIVTSYGLE
+149 VNAHLIVTTYGLE
-162 RDMNEAER
+162 RDMAEAER
-170 DAAVVKKKLAGLP
+170 DAEVIKKELAGLP
-183 GLVRMST
+183 GLERMST

-197 VMIGKIG
+197 VMIGKVG

-215 APELRRIMVAG
+215 APELKRIMVAG
-226 SVDDMRRPAHCPDT
+226 SVADLGRPAYCAEAQPS
-240 PGTPE
+240 PE
-245 VEAGSEP
+245 VAEP
-252 VGRLILGSELAHR
+252 VGRIILGSELARR
-265 LRSHVGD
+265 LHSRVGE

-341 IRIEPEVERR
+341 VRIEPEVERR
-351 LGPESRVIDWK
+351 LGPEMRVIDWK

-371 LTMQKMAI
+371 LSMQKLVIAI
-379 TIVLFIIIVVAAFN
+379 LLFFIIVVAAFN
-393 IIASLMLVVLS
+393 IIASLMLIVLS
-404 KVREIAILS
+404 KVREIAILA
-413 SMGARASTLLRIF
+413 SMGARAATLLRVF

-438 GLGILCG
+438 GLGILYG
-445 LAICGLAALYG
+445 LAICGLAGLYG

-471 QISLGE
+471 QISVRE
-477 ILLVAAI
+477 ILLVAAA

>member
-1 MSRLPLVGRLFG
+1 MSHVTRLFG
-13 ESLTVLGAAAAG
+13 ESASLLGPIGVGLVVLAA
-25 LAILVASV
+25 IV
-33 LLFFAYRFERFVA
+33 LFFVAYRFERFVA
-46 VRYLQRTTTSRAI
+46 VRYLQRTSPSRAI
-59 RVGLG
+59 RVGLYI
-64 LAAVGTAAGLGLM
+64 AVAGVAAGLGMLA
-77 VLSRGHVRSLE
+77 VSHGRVRGLE
-88 TVGVILALVSAFA
+88 TAAVVFTLMAALAM
-101 LLLLILLRIF
+101 LLFILLRIF

-137 GFEREFQEKVLA
+137 GFEHEFQDKVLA

-162 RDMNEAER
+162 RDMAEAER
-170 DAAVVKKKLAGLP
+170 DAQVIKKTLAGLP
-183 GLVRMST
+183 GLERMST

-197 VMIGKIG
+197 VMIGKVG

-226 SVDDMRRPAHCPDT
+226 SLADLGRPAHCAEEQPSPD
-240 PGTPE
+240 P
-245 VEAGSEP
+245 AAADP
-252 VGRLILGSELAHR
+252 VGRIILNSELARR
-265 LRSHVGD
+265 LHSHVGE

-335 ADPMQA
+335 ADPMEA
-341 IRIEPEVERR
+341 VRIEPEVERR
-351 LGPESRVIDWK
+351 LGPEARVIDWK

-371 LTMQKMAI
+371 LSMQKLVIAML
-379 TIVLFIIIVVAAFN
+379 LFFIIVVAAFN
-393 IIASLMLVVLS
+393 IIASLMLIVLS

-413 SMGARASTLLRIF
+413 SMGARAATLLRVF

-438 GLGILCG
+438 GLGILYG

-471 QISLGE
+471 QISVRE
-477 ILLVAAI
+477 ILLVAAS
-484 TQLICFVATLY
+484 TQLICFLATLY
-495 PAVRAA
+495 PAMRAA